1 MTIRVACFPASSF
14 PGGVDFEANA
24 AVLLPDSPTN
34 VSISDDDPSDQI
46 PGIVGSLDLET
57 GSFGFDL
64 RKVQAAI
71 AGVIDLRI
79 DPLGTTPAASFDF
92 DSAAQP
98 TDELIRFASIDGMI
112 SCCSSTARHHRF
124 N

>member
-1 MTIRVACFPASSF
+1 M
-14 PGGVDFEANA
+14 
-24 AVLLPDSPTN
+24 PDSPTN

-46 PGIVGSLDLET
+46 SGIVGSLDLET

-112 SCCSSTARHHRF
+112 SALQFDGKTPSVQLNGF
-124 N
+124 GFPK